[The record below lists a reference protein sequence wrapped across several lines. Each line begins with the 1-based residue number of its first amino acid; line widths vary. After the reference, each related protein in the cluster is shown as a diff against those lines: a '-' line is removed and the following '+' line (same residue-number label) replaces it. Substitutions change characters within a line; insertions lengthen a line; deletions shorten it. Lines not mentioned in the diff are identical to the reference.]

1 MMKLHTCTLWALL
14 LGNVLSL
21 QAQGV
26 TFRNVS
32 WSELKQQAQAEK
44 KAIFVDVYTSW
55 CGPCKKMDRDVFSK
69 AEVGSYMNSKFVSA
83 HVDAERQKDFGLFAK
98 YTPSSF
104 PTFYWLDAEGNLL
117 DVESGFLPAEDFLKQ
132 SEKALRNT
140 IGVRYQT
147 LQKRWNE
154 GDRSPRF
161 VKEFVLDVMPKIHVD
176 SVRTYMNRYL
186 ENLETNELRTK
197 EVGKMVIL
205 FPQKVVDD
213 AVWRTFVGN
222 NDEYTR
228 LFGYEYWK
236 KLYMNL
242 VRVPM
247 AGRGDKQQQA
257 EVLRCIDHI
266 NFPEKQLFAD
276 LRAIE
281 KDIFAHRYGSA
292 LKQSLAI
299 GKANENRLPYIYME
313 MFYTYIIGDFF
324 SAAYKPSKAELTD
337 IAELGEK
344 AFQLYPCQCSLMYL
358 AASQARCGDYKSAYE
373 SLASLP
379 FYKEPVLSSAVY
391 KMLNLKRIKPNK

>member
-1 MMKLHTCTLWALL
+1 
-14 LGNVLSL
+14 
-21 QAQGV
+21 
-26 TFRNVS
+26 
-32 WSELKQQAQAEK
+32 
-44 KAIFVDVYTSW
+44 
-55 CGPCKKMDRDVFSK
+55 
-69 AEVGSYMNSKFVSA
+69 
-83 HVDAERQKDFGLFAK
+83 
-98 YTPSSF
+98 
-104 PTFYWLDAEGNLL
+104 
-117 DVESGFLPAEDFLKQ
+117 
-132 SEKALRNT
+132 
-140 IGVRYQT
+140 
-147 LQKRWNE
+147 
-154 GDRSPRF
+154 
-161 VKEFVLDVMPKIHVD
+161 
-176 SVRTYMNRYL
+176 
-186 ENLETNELRTK
+186 
-197 EVGKMVIL
+197 
-205 FPQKVVDD
+205 
-213 AVWRTFVGN
+213 
-222 NDEYTR
+222 
-228 LFGYEYWK
+228 
-236 KLYMNL
+236 MNL

-299 GKANENRLPYIYME
+299 GKANESRLPYIYME

-391 KMLNLKRIKPNK
+391 KKLNLKRIKQNK